1 MGVTATDLAGGRT
14 RRGQPQL
21 SDRLNAPIS
30 TGELERRWAK
40 VRAAMQ
46 AAGID
51 VLVLQ
56 NNSESCGGYV
66 RWFTDMV
73 ASYYPTT
80 VVFPREAPMS
90 VVAHGP
96 MGEVRELDGETDGV
110 WRGVQRVFSTASF
123 PSAPYTREYD
133 AELALHALEPF
144 ARATVGLVGTAQ
156 MSFAFGERLRRELPD
171 ARLIEASELVDRI
184 KAIKSEEELALIRAA
199 AALQDEVMEAALAA
213 VEPGKKESDIAA
225 VARRRAQ
232 ELGSEAGIYMAGS
245 GPAGTPAPTRPRH
258 FQNRTL
264 QRGDVF
270 ALLIEIDGPGGMY
283 TELGRMCTLGPVPQ
297 RLQEEFGFALAA
309 QQFTLERLRPG
320 TPAAEIFAEYN
331 EFLKANGRPTERRV
345 HCHGQGYD
353 LVERP
358 FVRFDESMTI
368 EAGINMACH
377 PKYVRDGVFAWICD
391 NYVIGPDGPG
401 PRLHSFPQA
410 VVER

>member
-1 MGVTATDLAGGRT
+1 MSATIA
-14 RRGQPQL
+14 L
-21 SDRLNAPIS
+21 SDRLNTPIT
-30 TGELERRWAK
+30 TGELERRWTA
-40 VRAAMQ
+40 VRAAMT
-46 AAGID
+46 AEGID

-56 NNSESCGGYV
+56 NNSDACGGYV
-66 RWFTDMV
+66 RWFTDMP

-80 VVFPREAPMS
+80 VIFPRESPMS

-96 MGEVRELDGETDGV
+96 LGEVRDLPGESDGV
-110 WRGVQRVFSTASF
+110 WRGVERVYSTASF
-123 PSAPYTREYD
+123 PSAPYMREYD
-133 AELALHALEPF
+133 AELALRGLDGF
-144 ARATVGLVGTAQ
+144 GRATVGLVGTAQ
-156 MSFAFGERLRRELPD
+156 MSFAFGERLRRGLPN
-171 ARLIEASELVDRI
+171 ARLIESSELVDGI
-184 KAIKSEEELALIRAA
+184 KAIKSHEEQGLIRAT

-245 GPAGTPAPTRPRH
+245 APAGTPAPTRPRH
-258 FQNRTL
+258 YQNRTL
-264 QRGDVF
+264 EPGDVF
-270 ALLIEIDGPGGMY
+270 TLLIESDGPGGMY

-297 RLQEEFGFALAA
+297 RLQDELEFALQA

-320 TPAAEIFAEYN
+320 ASAAQVFAEYN
-331 EFLKANGRPTERRV
+331 EFLRENGRPPERRV

-358 FVRFDESMTI
+358 FVRFDETMTI
-368 EAGINMACH
+368 EAGVNMACH
-377 PKYVRDGVFAWICD
+377 PKYVREGVFAWICD
-391 NYVIGPDGPG
+391 NFLIGPDGPE

>member
-1 MGVTATDLAGGRT
+1 MPATIE
-14 RRGQPQL
+14 L
-21 SDRLNAPIS
+21 SDRLNTPVS
-30 TGELERRWAK
+30 TSELERRWRT

-46 AAGID
+46 AEGID

-66 RWFTDMV
+66 RWFTDMP
-73 ASYYPTT
+73 ASYYPTS

-96 MGEVRELDGETDGV
+96 LGEVRDLEGGSDGV
-110 WRGVQRVFSTASF
+110 WRGVERVFSTASF

-133 AELALHALEPF
+133 AELALRGLGPF
-144 ARATVGLVGTAQ
+144 ERATVGLVGTAQ
-156 MSFAFGERLRRELPD
+156 MSFAFGERLRRGLPD
-171 ARLIEASELVDRI
+171 ARFVEVSELVDRI
-184 KAIKSEEELALIRAA
+184 KAIKSDEEQALIRAT
-199 AALQDEVMEAALAA
+199 AALQDEVMESALSA

-258 FQNRTL
+258 YQNRTL
-264 QRGDVF
+264 QPGDVF
-270 ALLIEIDGPGGMY
+270 TLLIEIDGPGGMY

-297 RLQEEFGFALAA
+297 RLQEELEFALTA
-309 QQFTLERLRPG
+309 QRFTLERLRPG
-320 TPAAEIFAEYN
+320 APAAEIFAEYN
-331 EFLKANGRPTERRV
+331 EFLRANGRPPERRV

-358 FVRFDESMTI
+358 FVRFDETMTI
-368 EAGINMACH
+368 EAGVNMACH

-391 NYVIGPDGPG
+391 NYLIGPDGPG
-401 PRLHSFPQA
+401 PRLHSFPQT